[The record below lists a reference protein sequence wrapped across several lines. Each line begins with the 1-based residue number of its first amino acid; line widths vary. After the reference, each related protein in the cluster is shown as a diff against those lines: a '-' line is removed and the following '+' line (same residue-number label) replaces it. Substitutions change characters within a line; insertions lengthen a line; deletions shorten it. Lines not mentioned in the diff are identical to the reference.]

1 MENNLKSNGYN
12 GLALAYIGDAV
23 YELYIREF
31 VISKGNNKVNNLH
44 KLTTGYTS
52 GVNQARFMH
61 YFLNNNLLSDYEI
74 SLYKRGR
81 NSHISTTRR
90 NMDLATYLE
99 ATGFEALIGGLYIDN
114 NIARLEEIIS
124 IIEKGVDEDD
134 C

>member
-12 GLALAYIGDAV
+12 GLTLAYIGDAV
-23 YELYIREF
+23 FELYIREF
-31 VISKGNNKVNNLH
+31 VISMGNTKVNKIH
-44 KLTTGYTS
+44 KLTTNYTA
-52 GVNQARFMH
+52 GVNQAKFMH

-90 NMDLATYLE
+90 NMDMSTYLE
-99 ATGFEALIGGLYIDN
+99 ATGFEALIGGLYVDN
-114 NIARLEEIIS
+114 NISRLEEIIS
-124 IIEKGVDEDD
+124 IIKKGVDWNG